1 MKMEQPKIGL
11 ALGCGAARG
20 LAHIGVL
27 KVLEKHQVPVD
38 IVTGTSMGAFIGGA
52 YASGIKMSVM
62 EEISLNADWKL
73 NAMMFF
79 PTISLSGFVDGKRIK
94 EFLKN
99 VIGNRNIEEGD
110 RKFACVAT
118 DILTG
123 EEIVIDQGSLIEAI
137 RASISI
143 PTIFTPVYHGNRFL
157 ADGGIVNPVP
167 VDLARKMGAD
177 IVIAVN
183 VIPLNASP

>member
-1 MKMEQPKIGL
+1 MKMDQPKIGL

-27 KVLEKHQVPVD
+27 KVLEKYQIPVD

-52 YASGIKMSVM
+52 YASGIKVSVM

-94 EFLKN
+94 EFSKN
-99 VIGNRNIEEGD
+99 VVGNRNIEELD

-118 DILTG
+118 DILYW
-123 EEIVIDQGSLIEAI
+123 
-137 RASISI
+137 R
-143 PTIFTPVYHGNRFL
+143 GNNDRSGL
-157 ADGGIVNPVP
+157 
-167 VDLARKMGAD
+167 VDRSHKSQYFHSYNFYSCL
-177 IVIAVN
+177 
-183 VIPLNASP
+183 SWE